1 MCVACSL
8 MTAIISMHG
17 NLFLQGRISWGFFV
31 VLQRFIS
38 VIMIIIIVV
47 ALMQV
52 ENDAVCIIVQTLC
65 SVFYFSFSVFKY
77 TDPKILCGSHWNIF
91 SHLRTY
97 SCELSIFLVHN
108 YA

>member
-1 MCVACSL
+1 
-8 MTAIISMHG
+8 
-17 NLFLQGRISWGFFV
+17 
-31 VLQRFIS
+31 
-38 VIMIIIIVV
+38 MIIIIIVI

-65 SVFYFSFSVFKY
+65 SVFYFSFSVFKH

-97 SCELSIFLVHN
+97 SCELFIFPVHN